1 MFIIV
6 RRALKFGTYI
16 KNWNTR
22 LFCSWEISHFPNR
35 KRFIQRKRN
44 LRGGS
49 GKLFTSF
56 IFWDTEVIRVS
67 VDAGNVGEQSYGLK
81 ISKSLNKK
89 KKKKKIQEKFL
100 WLYMIIFIIVFIPI
114 LKLAFKKKKNVTL
127 FSYLLRVQPYA
138 YHLCS
143 SKNECSIK
151 IWSWRSMNVQE
162 AWIKLDN
169 TQLR

>member
-22 LFCSWEISHFPNR
+22 LFCSWEISHFPKR

-67 VDAGNVGEQSYGLK
+67 IDAGNVGEQSYALK

-89 KKKKKIQEKFL
+89 KKKQEKFFL

-114 LKLAFKKKKNVTL
+114 LKLAFKKKKKSDVLTL
-127 FSYLLRVQPYA
+127 FKWNINK
-138 YHLCS
+138 
-143 SKNECSIK
+143 KNK
-151 IWSWRSMNVQE
+151 
-162 AWIKLDN
+162 
-169 TQLR
+169 

>member
-44 LRGGS
+44 LRGGGS

-67 VDAGNVGEQSYGLK
+67 IDAGNVGEQSY
-81 ISKSLNKK
+81 
-89 KKKKKIQEKFL
+89 
-100 WLYMIIFIIVFIPI
+100 
-114 LKLAFKKKKNVTL
+114 NVTL

-162 AWIKLDN
+162 GWIKLDN

>member
-67 VDAGNVGEQSYGLK
+67 IDAGNVGEQSYALK

-89 KKKKKIQEKFL
+89 KIKNKKYKRSFFL

-114 LKLAFKKKKNVTL
+114 LKLAFKKKKKRN
-127 FSYLLRVQPYA
+127 FILLSLTSPTICV
-138 YHLCS
+138 S
-143 SKNECSIK
+143 S
-151 IWSWRSMNVQE
+151 
-162 AWIKLDN
+162 L
-169 TQLR
+169 

>member
-1 MFIIV
+1 M
-6 RRALKFGTYI
+6 KFGTYI

-44 LRGGS
+44 LRGVS

-67 VDAGNVGEQSYGLK
+67 VDTGNVGEQSYRLK

-89 KKKKKIQEKFL
+89 KKINKKNTWEVFFMIIYDNFHYCFYSYTKIGIKKKKIRN
-100 WLYMIIFIIVFIPI
+100 FI
-114 LKLAFKKKKNVTL
+114 
-127 FSYLLRVQPYA
+127 LLSLTSPTIC
-138 YHLCS
+138 LS
-143 SKNECSIK
+143 S
-151 IWSWRSMNVQE
+151 
-162 AWIKLDN
+162 L
-169 TQLR
+169 